1 MKSATSRTRAQGA
14 FVCADGFDEEIRQQ
28 DWRACPRQDVRDAW
42 CGTNAEQ
49 IIGPGFNAGEYIAW
63 EQRVR

>member
-1 MKSATSRTRAQGA
+1 
-14 FVCADGFDEEIRQQ
+14 VCADGFDEEIRQQ

-42 CGTNAEQ
+42 RGTNAEQ